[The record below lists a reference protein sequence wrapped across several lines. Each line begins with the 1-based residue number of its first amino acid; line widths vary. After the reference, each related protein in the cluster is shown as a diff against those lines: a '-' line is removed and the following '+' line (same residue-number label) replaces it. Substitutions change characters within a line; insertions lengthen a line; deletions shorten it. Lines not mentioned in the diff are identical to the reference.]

1 MSGKRMTGATERA
14 VCAGKART
22 VSMLFVCMLT
32 VMAGCKRRA
41 GQGEGQ
47 GEQSTEPVLETVI
60 TNRMQDPVYVKA
72 LVESRREQT
81 QAAAARSVVVEKM
94 EAMIAEARA
103 SLPPGADDEAVKK
116 ELAKRPEWK
125 TLEAENER
133 AMAEIK
139 KAMQAA
145 REKVRQRVEAEACD
159 VKAVA
164 EGRAV
169 PATPQGQQK
178 E

>member
-1 MSGKRMTGATERA
+1 MTGATERA

-22 VSMLFVCMLT
+22 VSMLFVCLLT

-47 GEQSTEPVLETVI
+47 GQSTEPVLETVI

-145 REKVRQRVEAEACD
+145 REKVRRRMEAEARD

>member
-1 MSGKRMTGATERA
+1 MTDAAGRV
-14 VCAGKART
+14 VCADKARI
-22 VSMLFVCMLT
+22 VSMLFVCVLA
-32 VMAGCKRRA
+32 VAAGCKRRA
-41 GQGEGQ
+41 GQGEEKGA
-47 GEQSTEPVLETVI
+47 EPALETVI
-60 TNRMQDPVYVKA
+60 TNRMQDPAYVKA
-72 LVESRREQT
+72 LVENRREQT
-81 QAAAARSVVVEKM
+81 QAAAARAVVVEKM
-94 EAMIAEARA
+94 EAMIAEVRA

>member
-1 MSGKRMTGATERA
+1 MSGKRMTGAAGRV
-14 VCAGKART
+14 VCVDKART
-22 VSMLFVCMLT
+22 VSMLFMCVLA
-32 VMAGCKRRA
+32 VAAGCKRRA
-41 GQGEGQ
+41 DKGL
-47 GEQSTEPVLETVI
+47 GEQSAESALEAVI
-60 TNRMQDPVYVKA
+60 TNRMQDPAYVKA

-94 EAMIAEARA
+94 EAMIAEVRA

-164 EGRAV
+164 ESRAV